1 MPEDLNAV
9 ASAEVKQEEAGL
21 LEFARKMNLPL
32 RFFPAEQLNAVEVP
46 NPSDAAQRNLGIRSV
61 SEASAL
67 LAAGRNARLY
77 VEKQRCEDVTAAI
90 AGGDYD
96 S

>member
-1 MPEDLNAV
+1 M
-9 ASAEVKQEEAGL
+9 KREEAGL

-32 RFFPAEQLNAVEVP
+32 QFFPSEKLNAVEVP
-46 NPSDAAQRNLGIRSV
+46 NPSEAAERNLGIRSV

-67 LAAGRNARLY
+67 LAAGPNARLY
-77 VEKQRCEDVTAAI
+77 VEKQRCGDVTVAI
-90 AGGDYD
+90 AGGNHD